1 MGVKT
6 ANGAIPAEPAVEHAA
21 AVRHVPP
28 MHGRGRL
35 RKVARLVA
43 VSLAALI
50 MLLPVVWMLSIS
62 FKPPGE
68 WGLPNVI
75 PDHPT
80 IANYKLLFFQEVTP
94 GAVESVTRSAQPA
107 LPAFVNSAIVAPIAT
122 LLAVVIGFLAAY
134 AVSRFR
140 TRANLLLFLVLVT
153 RMFPPVAFAV
163 PLLVYFSW
171 LGFVDT
177 RLGLVLMYSTF
188 TVAFAVWLL
197 KGFIDGVP
205 VHLEEA
211 AMIDGASPWRA
222 MITVTVPLVRAG
234 IVSTALFVFILN
246 WTEFLF
252 AFVFSQTRA
261 VTLPVQI
268 SYYVG
273 TEGTFFG
280 PQAALGVVSALPV
293 VVIGYLIQRHL
304 VRGFTFGLVR
314 GN

>member
-1 MGVKT
+1 MRSGT
-6 ANGAIPAEPAVEHAA
+6 ANHAMPAESAVKSAGG
-21 AVRHVPP
+21 VRD
-28 MHGRGRL
+28 
-35 RKVARLVA
+35 ARLVQGRSRA
-43 VSLAALI
+43 ARAARLVVVILAAVI

-62 FKPPGE
+62 FKPPDE
-68 WGLPNVI
+68 WGLANVI
-75 PDHPT
+75 PHHAT
-80 IANYKLLFFQEVTP
+80 FANYKSLFVPEVNT
-94 GAVESVTRSAQPA
+94 GSVESMTRSTQAA
-107 LPAFVNSAIVAPIAT
+107 GPAFVNSAIIAPIAT

-134 AVSRFR
+134 AASRFR
-140 TRANLLLFLVLVT
+140 TRANLMLFLVLVT

-163 PLLVYFSW
+163 PMLVYFSW

-177 RLGLVLMYSTF
+177 RIGLILAYSAF
-188 TVAFAVWLL
+188 TVSFAVWLL

-222 MITVTVPLVRAG
+222 MLTVTLPLVRAG
-234 IVSTALFVFILN
+234 IVTTALFVFILN

-252 AFVFSQTRA
+252 AFVFTQTQA
-261 VTLPVQI
+261 TTLPVQI
-268 SYYVG
+268 SYFVG

-280 PQAALGVVSALPV
+280 PQAALGIVSALPV

-314 GN
+314 AT

>member
-1 MGVKT
+1 MAVD
-6 ANGAIPAEPAVEHAA
+6 ARDGAIAEPPA
-21 AVRHVPP
+21 AVAHA
-28 MHGRGRL
+28 GRVRS
-35 RKVARLVA
+35 RARLGKAARFVA
-43 VSLAALI
+43 VSVAAAL
-50 MLLPVVWMLSIS
+50 MLLPVIWMLSIS

-68 WGLPNVI
+68 WGSSNVI
-75 PDHPT
+75 PHHPT
-80 IANYKLLFFQEVTP
+80 FDNYQLLFFQTVEEGT
-94 GAVESVTRSAQPA
+94 VESVTRSAQPA
-107 LPAFVNSAIVAPIAT
+107 GPAFVNSAIVAPIAT
-122 LLAVVIGFLAAY
+122 LLAVTIGFLAAY
-134 AVSRFR
+134 AASRFR
-140 TRANLLLFLVLVT
+140 TRANLMLFLVLVT

-177 RLGLVLMYSTF
+177 RIGLVLMYSTF

-222 MITVTVPLVRAG
+222 MLTVTLPLVRAG
-234 IVSTALFVFILN
+234 IVTTALFVFILN

-252 AFVFSQTRA
+252 AFIFSQTRA

-314 GN
+314 AN